1 MNKGVSLALVGASG
15 VVGSKI
21 IKLLEKRTFPIT
33 QFIPLGDSTVGS
45 LIQLN
50 NKQYK
55 VETVE
60 VYDSDAFRY
69 GRDPELH

>member
-55 VETVE
+55 VE
-60 VYDSDAFRY
+60 SLKNFH
-69 GRDPELH
+69 P